1 MLSGYF
7 KLITN
12 TETFKNHME
21 NIFCELEGKKVIIY
35 GTGAGFCALNKEF
48 NFVKK
53 LNIVALSDLK
63 FNKQQM
69 YGDFCAIPPNEIK
82 NADYD
87 AILVTQEMYKP
98 VVHYLR
104 NNLCIEDKQILTVF
118 EEEIPDE
125 ARNFNMLYEYK
136 FKENLEKLVKK
147 LKNKKVVIYGA
158 GALFRLIHKY
168 FDLSGLNVAAISDM
182 KFDGHENDE
191 EFLGY
196 KVCAPV
202 EIEDFKPDYVL
213 ICALKYLDIAED
225 LYCYTLKGTG
235 IKIRQIVKKPFKKM
249 LCEIWNG

>member
-7 KLITN
+7 KLKTS
-12 TETFKNHME
+12 TEAFRNRLE
-21 NIFCELEGKKVIIY
+21 NIFCELKDKKVIIY
-35 GTGAGFCALNKEF
+35 GAGDGFCALNEEF
-48 NFVKK
+48 DFAKK
-53 LNIVALSDLK
+53 INVVAISDLK
-63 FNKQQM
+63 FNKSQD
-69 YGDFCAIPPNEIK
+69 YKGFCAIAPDEIK
-82 NADYD
+82 NKDYD
-87 AILVTQEMYKP
+87 TILVTQEMYKP
-98 VVHYLR
+98 VMHYLR
-104 NNLCIEDKQILTVF
+104 NNLCIEDKQIFTVF

-136 FKENLEKLVKK
+136 FRENLEKLVKK

-168 FDLSGLNVAAISDM
+168 FDLRGLNVAAISDM
-182 KFDGHENDE
+182 KFDGHENGE

-235 IKIRQIVKKPFKKM
+235 IKIRPLVKKPFKKM